1 MIMVYYGKR
10 IQIKINIRK
19 SHREKVWEA
28 PNAEL
33 PVILP
38 PGAAHTCRL
47 LPARHVTTHAVL
59 LAEDAHL
66 SLGSKDFTGSAT

>member
-1 MIMVYYGKR
+1 MLMVYYGKR

-38 PGAAHTCRL
+38 QE
-47 LPARHVTTHAVL
+47 LPTHAGF
-59 LAEDAHL
+59 
-66 SLGSKDFTGSAT
+66 SQQ